1 MPRENQPE
9 DGIKPTGRGTS
20 ESISPTGRGTSESIS
35 PTGRGTSEQIGS
47 LVYNPSER
55 TPRDVSR
62 SGETLRKL
70 IKDADGSDDDSTD
83 GRGTSE

>member
-9 DGIKPTGRGTS
+9 DGIK
-20 ESISPTGRGTSESIS
+20 PTGRGTSESIS